1 MKTVNDM
8 YKYANANNMPL
19 LSNFN
24 AVFWQDYINN
34 SSRYDKLF
42 RRLYYNFRYF
52 MQECDTDLDDISD
65 ITTEFVDDVY
75 NHLMANKKKYEEL
88 YRIHVITDEDY
99 SITDNY
105 HIREVM
111 DKETTDNDVMDKDT
125 TKDDTNTYGSRTD
138 GTTTGQQTITRQND
152 VSPYN
157 TNGYYAN
164 DKDTDIYG
172 NRIDSFSKGQQEDS
186 LSSTG
191 TENYTLN
198 REGTED
204 YTLTRRGNIGV
215 QTGTEMLDKH
225 NRYWDKYKFYEY
237 IFACICADLLIV

>member
-8 YKYANANNMPL
+8 YKYAKDNNVIL

-24 AVFWQDYINN
+24 ATFWQEYVTNHTK
-34 SSRYDKLF
+34 YDKLF
-42 RRLYYNFRYF
+42 RRLYYGFKYF
-52 MQECDTDLDDISD
+52 MQECDSDLEDISD
-65 ITTEFVDDVY
+65 VTTEFIDDVY
-75 NHLMANKKKYEEL
+75 NHLLVNKKKYEEL
-88 YRIHVITDEDY
+88 YRIHVITDEEY

-105 HIREVM
+105 HITEIM
-111 DKETTDNDVMDKDT
+111 DKEFTEDND
-125 TKDDTNTYGSRTD
+125 NQYGSRSD
-138 GTTTGQQTITRQND
+138 SNSVGSQTITNQND

-157 TNGYYAN
+157 SSGYYAN
-164 DKDTDIYG
+164 DKDTNTIGARTDG
-172 NRIDSFSKGQQEDS
+172 FTKGQQIDS
-186 LSSTG
+186 LDKA
-191 TENYTLN
+191 
-198 REGTED
+198 GTED